1 VTIVP
6 NFDDLRKPRPMT
18 ALAGGRHDDPVDVQR
33 VRRIG
38 RAHERLLALRA
49 VLIGD
54 DDPTPPGG
62 IAMRVA

>member
-1 VTIVP
+1 
-6 NFDDLRKPRPMT
+6 MT